1 MLARCQLQVTN
12 HPRWP
17 ILNMKIKINNNSIH
31 IFLITCIYPLNSVTQ
46 VHKLFVD
53 ELDTTLLKG
62 VPFYLE
68 IYYNLVDVINI
79 MFPNHRRDTITNL
92 SENQFCFS
100 CKKITIVAI

>member
-1 MLARCQLQVTN
+1 MVGNLQLAPCQ
-12 HPRWP
+12 HPC
-17 ILNMKIKINNNSIH
+17 S
-31 IFLITCIYPLNSVTQ
+31 CINSVTQ

-53 ELDTTLLKG
+53 ELDTTLLIG

-79 MFPNHRRDTITNL
+79 MFSNHRRDTITNL

-100 CKKITIVAI
+100 CKKITIVPFEYQ